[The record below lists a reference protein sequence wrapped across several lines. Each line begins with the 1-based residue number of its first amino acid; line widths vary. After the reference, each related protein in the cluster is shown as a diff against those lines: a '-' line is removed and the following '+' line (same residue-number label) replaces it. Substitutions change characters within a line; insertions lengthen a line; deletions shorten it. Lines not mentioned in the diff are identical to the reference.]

1 MPEYPQIMIN
11 DFLDTDVR
19 GIFTTQY
26 VEPQEM
32 LLIHNLSGAKVK
44 IVKEETAV
52 KTYLFS
58 MTNGWLEIQREQ
70 VSGPV
75 TFIPMS
81 LPKPDEEIEATKKS
95 ASVQEYRKYNGL
107 RYLKNLAILLGE
119 NPERMDSI
127 LLELE

>member
-81 LPKPDEEIEATKKS
+81 LPKPDEEIEAVKKS